1 MKVQVMQT
9 HVAGKRRTK
18 AEMAAIDPIQG
29 ELQLYDWQVG
39 NSSSRNLRVADLKQL
54 AGSLERSALPKL
66 FDATVVKI
74 TASGIHMVGFEIE
87 SVESVSTEYLQGWWA
102 KPVG

>member
-1 MKVQVMQT
+1 
-9 HVAGKRRTK
+9 
-18 AEMAAIDPIQG
+18 MAAVGPIEG
-29 ELQLYDWQVG
+29 ELQLYDWQVS
-39 NSSSRNLRVADLKQL
+39 NPSKRNLRVADLKEV

-74 TASGIHMVGFEIE
+74 TVNGIHLVGFEIE
-87 SVESVSTEYLQGWWA
+87 CVEMVSTEYLQGWWA